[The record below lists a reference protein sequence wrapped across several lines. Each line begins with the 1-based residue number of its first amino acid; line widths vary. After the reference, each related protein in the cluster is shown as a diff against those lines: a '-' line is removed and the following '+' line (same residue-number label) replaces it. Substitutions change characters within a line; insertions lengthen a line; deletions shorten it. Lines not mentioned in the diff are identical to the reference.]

1 MYIIAIRY
9 HSDDVT
15 IHIFFLSSIMTLHYY
30 DVALL

>member
-15 IHIFFLSSIMTLHYY
+15 IHIFLSSIMTLHYY